1 MKVLLLTDGIYPH
14 TVGGMQKH
22 SYYLGKYLARLGVQ
36 VEIVIPERV
45 ASDRP
50 KTEDVLTAEESHNIA
65 FIEAEFPEAPY
76 FPGHYLYDSY
86 RYSRHIWRMVEA
98 RLSSCDFIY
107 AQGYTAWYLLQQRR
121 KDLPPVGVNFHG
133 VEMYQMADGLRSAL
147 EKRMLR
153 PAAAFCLRRA
163 DVVYSLGGKL
173 TPLLEQVAGKSRVVE
188 TPIGIEEKWLDNAR
202 FDVSH
207 PRRFVFVG
215 RYERRKGI
223 GLLHRVIQQNLD
235 REFEFEFVG
244 PIPERERINAPSVRY
259 HGTVYEETRIR
270 QILDGCDVLFC
281 PSYSEGMPT
290 VILEAMA
297 RGLAVAGTD
306 VGAVSQLVSDRTGW
320 LMKPGRE
327 DQLNAVFLD
336 ALEMKP
342 DQLEEKKQAARR
354 LISDRYTWEAVAR
367 INLEVIRSCTKG

>member
-36 VEIVIPERV
+36 VDIVIPARTD
-45 ASDRP
+45 SDLP
-50 KTEDVLTAEESHNIA
+50 KTEDFLTTEESKNIT
-65 FIEAEFPEAPY
+65 FIEALFPEARY

-86 RYSRHIWRMVEA
+86 RYSRHIWQVVEG

-188 TPIGIEEKWLDNAR
+188 TPIGIEEMWLDNAR

-235 REFEFEFVG
+235 REFEFEFIG
-244 PIPERERINAPSVRY
+244 PIPERERINAPSVHY

-270 QILDGCDVLFC
+270 QILDDCDVLFC

-297 RGLAVAGTD
+297 CGLAVAGTD

-320 LMKPGRE
+320 LMEPGHYN
-327 DQLNAVFLD
+327 QLEQVFLD
-336 ALEMKP
+336 AISVENDRLYAKKRAAN
-342 DQLEEKKQAARR
+342 QLIRNN
-354 LISDRYTWEAVAR
+354 YNWEHVAR
-367 INLEVIRSCTKG
+367 LNLEVIRQFVE